1 MLQFGEKKQTNRG
14 SRRSSGGWC
23 WLSLT
28 NSGRDM
34 VQAKTMK
41 DKVGDL
47 VELVHKLVLTSQLD
61 KQEGLKQTVLE
72 TKVGLEWILLCA
84 VILACTAQWRCC
96 AIDKLCLCYLEARD
110 NFIVAKRVDI
120 TLVKQYHILPFL
132 VLTRQKNCDIV
143 LPQCN
148 KKSPKINK
156 KLQKGQEEI
165 GKNASHSYC
174 PHKEKCYHNKEGQWI
189 YKLVYL
195 SNITGNA
202 LMRFCIN
209 TTLPSNALKFIS
221 LSCQDCSP
229 YTCSHYFQFLIL
241 CLSSLSG
248 IITEGEASRQLLFY
262 LKEAS

>member
-84 VILACTAQWRCC
+84 IILACTAQWRCC

-110 NFIVAKRVDI
+110 NFIVAKRGKYYLSKAIPYI
-120 TLVKQYHILPFL
+120 TFSCLNKA
-132 VLTRQKNCDIV
+132 KNCDIV

-209 TTLPSNALKFIS
+209 TTFPSNALKFIS

-229 YTCSHYFQFLIL
+229 YTCSHYFLFYIL
-241 CLSSLSG
+241 CLSYFSG
-248 IITEGEASRQLLFY
+248 IITEGEASQQLVFY
-262 LKEAS
+262 LKGAS

>member
-84 VILACTAQWRCC
+84 IILACTAQWRCC
-96 AIDKLCLCYLEARD
+96 AFDKLCLCYLEARD
-110 NFIVAKRVDI
+110 NFIVAKRIKYYLSKSTPYI
-120 TLVKQYHILPFL
+120 TFSCLNKA
-132 VLTRQKNCDIV
+132 KNCDIV

-156 KLQKGQEEI
+156 KMQKGQEEI
-165 GKNASHSYC
+165 GKMHHILIVHIRRNVTIIKRRNEYTNWYILAISQEMLWWGSVLIQHS
-174 PHKEKCYHNKEGQWI
+174 PLTPWNLYHWVAKI
-189 YKLVYL
+189 VHLTPAATIL
-195 SNITGNA
+195 
-202 LMRFCIN
+202 
-209 TTLPSNALKFIS
+209 
-221 LSCQDCSP
+221 
-229 YTCSHYFQFLIL
+229 FLIL

-248 IITEGEASRQLLFY
+248 IITEGKALQQLVFYRKGAS
-262 LKEAS
+262 